1 MVLLMAALNSDGILW
16 NLMLG
21 EETSSPLSLMLT
33 FFFFF
38 LSYSLNLKSQKTL
51 LKSRKYE

>member
-33 FFFFF
+33 FFLPVLQLEFGVSEGSFKVE
-38 LSYSLNLKSQKTL
+38 NT
-51 LKSRKYE
+51 

>member
-21 EETSSPLSLMLT
+21 EETSCPLSLMLT

-38 LSYSLNLKSQKTL
+38 LSYSLNLESQKAL
-51 LKSRKYE
+51 LKSREYE

>member
-33 FFFFF
+33 FFFFPVLQF
-38 LSYSLNLKSQKTL
+38 EFEVSEDSFK
-51 LKSRKYE
+51 E